1 MRLFLDLE
9 TFSDVPLDRGV
20 ARYCEGQIE
29 ILLTAYAIDDGAIHV
44 EDGYPDFVAR
54 LVEQADEVVIHN
66 AKFDRAV
73 LAAVGSPIPLA
84 KTHCTMAQARSHGL
98 PGGLGDLCAVLG
110 VAADLAKSKDGRAL
124 IQLFCKPRGTGH
136 ALERANRRTH
146 PAEWQRF
153 RDYAA
158 LDIAAMR
165 DCYRRMP
172 VWNYGN
178 PKPSNIAPSERA
190 IWMLDQVINER
201 GFAVDTELAT
211 TAIAAVA
218 VEQAALAK
226 RTAAMTYDE
235 VQRTTQ
241 RDALLRHLLE
251 FYGVDL
257 PDLQKGT
264 LERRLLDE
272 DLPEPVRELLAIR
285 LEAAGVATSK
295 YKALIKSVSSDG
307 RLRGTLEYCGAARTG
322 RWAGRTF
329 QPQNLPRPRFS
340 RAATEEFIEALKVG
354 AHDILYDDIIARASS
369 AVRGALVAPPGRK
382 LVIADLSNIEGRML
396 AWLAGETWK
405 LGAYAAFDNGV
416 GYDLYRLAYGRAFNV
431 DPGSVLGEQRQLGKV
446 MELALGFG
454 GAVGAFTVMA
464 RLYGMEMDEDAVL
477 ALVRAWRTSNPAI
490 KAFWYAL
497 ERTAIEVIRCP
508 GVTMNVG
515 HVRLRR
521 DGAWLKLAL
530 PSGRGL
536 CYPNPQVVRGG
547 ECIACDGTGKGTE
560 KHTIISE
567 CVLCEGSGKV
577 NDDKP
582 RIRYEGIS
590 PYTRRWGK
598 VGTYGGKLAENLT
611 QAASRDVFAEGMLR
625 AERAGYPVVLS
636 VHDELITETPDDPR
650 FSAPALEQMMTV
662 VPAWADGLPL
672 AAKGFEAQRYGKEI

>member
-29 ILLTAYAIDDGAIHV
+29 ILLTAYAVDDGAIHV
-44 EDGYPDFVAR
+44 EDGYPDFVER

-73 LAAVGSPIPLA
+73 LAAVGHPVPLA

-124 IQLFCKPRGTGH
+124 IQLFCKPRGKGH
-136 ALERANRRTH
+136 ALERATKRTH
-146 PAEWQRF
+146 PVEWQRF

-158 LDIAAMR
+158 LDIASMR

-172 VWNYGN
+172 KWNYGN

-218 VEQAALAK
+218 VEQARLAEET
-226 RTAAMTYDE
+226 RTKTYNEVAAA
-235 VQRTTQ
+235 TQ
-241 RDALLRHLLE
+241 RDALLRHLLD

-264 LERRLLDE
+264 LERRVDDE
-272 DLPEPVRELLAIR
+272 NLPDPVRELLAIR
-285 LEAAGVATSK
+285 LEASGNATAK
-295 YKALIKSVSSDG
+295 YKALVKSVSSDG

-340 RAATEEFIEALKVG
+340 RAETEEFIEALKVG

-369 AVRGALVAPPGRK
+369 AVRGALVAPAGKK
-382 LVIADLSNIEGRML
+382 LVIADLSNIEGRVL
-396 AWLAGETWK
+396 AWLCGEQWK
-405 LGAYAAFDNGV
+405 VKAFEWFDSSGGDDLYVVAYA
-416 GYDLYRLAYGRAFNV
+416 RAFGIRASEV
-431 DPGSVLGEQRQLGKV
+431 GHAERQIGKV
-446 MELALGFG
+446 MELALGYG
-454 GAVGAFTVMA
+454 GSVGAFTSMS
-464 RLYGMEMDEDAVL
+464 RLYGIDMHEDDVL
-477 ALVRAWRTSNPAI
+477 ALVRAWRKANSNI
-490 KAFWYAL
+490 QSYWYGL
-497 ERTAIEVIRCP
+497 ERCALDVVRTP
-508 GVTMNVG
+508 KVTREFG
-515 HVRLRR
+515 PLKLRR
-521 DGAWLKLAL
+521 DGAWLKIKL

-536 CYPNPQVVRGG
+536 CYPNPQIIAGG
-547 ECIACDGTGKGTE
+547 DCMACNGVGKLMMRNTF
-560 KHTIISE
+560 TTV
-567 CVLCEGSGKV
+567 CTLCDGSGKPH
-577 NDDKP
+577 DDRP
-582 RIRYEGIS
+582 RLRYAGMDQ
-590 PYTRRWGK
+590 YTHRWGR
-598 VGTYGGKLAENLT
+598 VASWGGKLVENAT
-611 QAASRDVFAEGMLR
+611 QAIARDVLAEGMLR
-625 AERAGYPVVLS
+625 AEAAGYPVVLS
-636 VHDELITETPDDPR
+636 VHDELVTETPDEPR
-650 FSAPALEQMMTV
+650 FSALALEQMMAV

-672 AAKGFEAQRYGKEI
+672 AAKGFETHRYGKDN